1 MRLDRLACW
10 PFAAAGIFLIACV
23 GQEVV
28 RPSPAITRI
37 ESPASTA
44 TSTSLPT
51 PVATLRSVP
60 SLVPVPTAAPT
71 PTPAAGPS
79 ATPAPIPTPTAIP
92 VSTLIPTPTPALTP
106 EPTLKPTPVPAP
118 APTSMPTPTLTPI
131 PSPTPTAQ
139 PTAFPGPTATSAPLP
154 TPIRGTGQAVH
165 LVADGVTE
173 TYALISGVL
182 GGNPIEIP
190 DCAHPDFGPHITQEW
205 DDGLGKHSFV
215 FHIHVEPDNDRC
227 KTFDRQRNEIKTYDK
242 SPPYLKGFLGDTTT
256 YRWRFKLGAGF
267 QPSTNFTHLHQ
278 LKAVGGDDASP
289 LITLTPR
296 AGTPDTMELS
306 LRDSDDDRTVL
317 IKVPLKPLTGVWVEV
332 YERVTFGHQGSYF
345 LEIRNLSTGD
355 LLLVY
360 DDPDID
366 LWRVGAE
373 FVRPKW
379 GIYRSLNSKEYLRDE
394 QVRFDQ
400 FCLAKGDDDCP

>member
-28 RPSPAITRI
+28 RPSPAIARI

-267 QPSTNFTHLHQ
+267 SPQPISLISTSSRLLEEMTHRH
-278 LKAVGGDDASP
+278 
-289 LITLTPR
+289 
-296 AGTPDTMELS
+296 LS
-306 LRDSDDDRTVL
+306 R
-317 IKVPLKPLTGVWVEV
+317 
-332 YERVTFGHQGSYF
+332 
-345 LEIRNLSTGD
+345 
-355 LLLVY
+355 
-360 DDPDID
+360 
-366 LWRVGAE
+366 
-373 FVRPKW
+373 
-379 GIYRSLNSKEYLRDE
+379 
-394 QVRFDQ
+394 
-400 FCLAKGDDDCP
+400 

>member
-106 EPTLKPTPVPAP
+106 EPTLKPTPAP

-139 PTAFPGPTATSAPLP
+139 ATAFPGPTATSAPLP

-227 KTFDRQRNEIKTYDK
+227 KTFDRQRNEVKTYDK

-267 QPSTNFTHLHQ
+267 RPSTNFTRLHQ

-360 DDPDID
+360 DDSDID

>member
-106 EPTLKPTPVPAP
+106 EPTLKPTPVP

-345 LEIRNLSTGD
+345 LEIRNQSTGD

>member
-139 PTAFPGPTATSAPLP
+139 PTATSAPLP

>member
-1 MRLDRLACW
+1 
-10 PFAAAGIFLIACV
+10 
-23 GQEVV
+23 
-28 RPSPAITRI
+28 
-37 ESPASTA
+37 
-44 TSTSLPT
+44 
-51 PVATLRSVP
+51 
-60 SLVPVPTAAPT
+60 
-71 PTPAAGPS
+71 
-79 ATPAPIPTPTAIP
+79 
-92 VSTLIPTPTPALTP
+92 
-106 EPTLKPTPVPAP
+106 
-118 APTSMPTPTLTPI
+118 
-131 PSPTPTAQ
+131 
-139 PTAFPGPTATSAPLP
+139 
-154 TPIRGTGQAVH
+154 
-165 LVADGVTE
+165 VTE

-227 KTFDRQRNEIKTYDK
+227 KTYDK
-242 SPPYLKGFLGDTTT
+242 SPLYLKGFLGDTTT

>member
-1 MRLDRLACW
+1 
-10 PFAAAGIFLIACV
+10 
-23 GQEVV
+23 
-28 RPSPAITRI
+28 
-37 ESPASTA
+37 
-44 TSTSLPT
+44 
-51 PVATLRSVP
+51 
-60 SLVPVPTAAPT
+60 
-71 PTPAAGPS
+71 
-79 ATPAPIPTPTAIP
+79 
-92 VSTLIPTPTPALTP
+92 
-106 EPTLKPTPVPAP
+106 
-118 APTSMPTPTLTPI
+118 
-131 PSPTPTAQ
+131 
-139 PTAFPGPTATSAPLP
+139 
-154 TPIRGTGQAVH
+154 
-165 LVADGVTE
+165 VTE

-242 SPPYLKGFLGDTTT
+242 SPLYLKGFLGDTTT

-379 GIYRSLNSKEYLRDE
+379 GIYWSLNSKAYLRD
-394 QVRFDQ
+394 D
-400 FCLAKGDDDCP
+400 